1 MTSELRVDNL
11 KGSTTGGSI
20 NVLGE
25 GASATTNLQQ
35 GLSKC
40 WVNFNGTGTIATR
53 DSNNVSSLTDSSTGK
68 YDTNFSNNTG
78 NANYAYNVTCANTS
92 SPYLMTFWINDV
104 ANATTSKVEAQTLYA
119 SNTSG
124 AGTNGDSI
132 LISVAVHGDLA

>member
-25 GASATTNLQQ
+25 GTSATTNLQQ
-35 GLSKC
+35 GLAKC

-53 DSNNVSSLTDSSTGK
+53 DSNNVSSLTDSGTGVC
-68 YDTNFSNNTG
+68 DTNFSNNFG

-92 SPYLMTFWINDV
+92 SPYVMTFWITDV
-104 ANATTSKVEAQTLYA
+104 ASATTSKVRSETLYV

-124 AGTNGDSI
+124 AGANADSV
-132 LISVAVHGDLA
+132 LVSVAVHGDLA